1 MPNLH
6 DIERRINSVT
16 STKQITRTMEMVA
29 AAKIKRASDRMERA
43 LPWSGALADM
53 LVSTAKY
60 AQVDSEPL
68 LQ

>member
-29 AAKIKRASDRMERA
+29 AAKIRRASERVANAPAVGMLHLGHAHQHGQVRADRR
-43 LPWSGALADM
+43 
-53 LVSTAKY
+53 
-60 AQVDSEPL
+60 
-68 LQ
+68 